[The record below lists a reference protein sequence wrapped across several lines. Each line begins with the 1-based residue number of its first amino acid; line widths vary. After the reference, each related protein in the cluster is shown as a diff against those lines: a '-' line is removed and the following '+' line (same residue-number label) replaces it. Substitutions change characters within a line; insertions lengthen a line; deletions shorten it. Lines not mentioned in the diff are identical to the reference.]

1 MLAMSSRLN
10 SETLSLLR
18 STLEECRQLY
28 ISSGQLCA
36 QQYPQL
42 ISQSGDDFV
51 QLMDDLHRALVL
63 KIYITVCEAD
73 REWSAAEREMAEV
86 LFEHLWHQ
94 RLKGEKLVAAARK
107 AAKESDKLQ
116 WYSIIRP
123 FDRLVPLRD
132 RIGALETVVMRLANL
147 IGRADGA
154 LGEEEA
160 SVIRSIRNELQH
172 HLRPVPIDE
181 PTQHNESHVM
191 SGQAIATMKEDAG
204 EVRAA
209 TQLNSQPST
218 QRKAKSIS
226 GHIAAEMRPNLDDAL
241 KELNDLIGLASIK
254 YEVRTLVNYL
264 RLQQRRGE
272 AGLSDTEVSLHMVF
286 TGNPGTG
293 KTSVARI
300 LGKILG
306 AMGILQKGQLVETD
320 RSGLVA
326 GYMGQTGPK
335 ANAKIDEALDG
346 VLFIDEAYGLVEH
359 ESEDAFGNEAV
370 QILLKRAE
378 DDRRRLVVIMA
389 GYPDEMEK
397 LLKTNPGL
405 ISRFNRVLA
414 FEDYSPLEL
423 AQIFGSLCAKN
434 RYKLANGTRAKLLL
448 GFTELHERRD
458 RYFGNGRVV
467 RNVFEQAIRRMANR
481 IADIRALSV
490 EQLTLFEADDIEFKD
505 LPRGIKL
512 EYGDEGP
519 WRFRIICPACEHA
532 SKSRGSYLGKKVRCP
547 KCGYDFL
554 SEWGEPVE
562 SA

>member
-181 PTQHNESHVM
+181 PTQHNESHIM

-293 KTSVARI
+293 KTSVSAYSGKDPRRDGHFAKGTIGRNRSLRLGRRI
-300 LGKILG
+300 HG
-306 AMGILQKGQLVETD
+306 T
-320 RSGLVA
+320 
-326 GYMGQTGPK
+326 
-335 ANAKIDEALDG
+335 N
-346 VLFIDEAYGLVEH
+346 
-359 ESEDAFGNEAV
+359 
-370 QILLKRAE
+370 RAE
-378 DDRRRLVVIMA
+378 SKLQDR
-389 GYPDEMEK
+389 
-397 LLKTNPGL
+397 
-405 ISRFNRVLA
+405 
-414 FEDYSPLEL
+414 
-423 AQIFGSLCAKN
+423 
-434 RYKLANGTRAKLLL
+434 
-448 GFTELHERRD
+448 
-458 RYFGNGRVV
+458 
-467 RNVFEQAIRRMANR
+467 
-481 IADIRALSV
+481 
-490 EQLTLFEADDIEFKD
+490 
-505 LPRGIKL
+505 
-512 EYGDEGP
+512 
-519 WRFRIICPACEHA
+519 
-532 SKSRGSYLGKKVRCP
+532 
-547 KCGYDFL
+547 
-554 SEWGEPVE
+554 
-562 SA
+562 